1 MGPVTAAL
9 DELLHLLDLE
19 TLEVDLYRGMSPRE
33 ERLRVFGGQ
42 VAAQSLIAA
51 GRTVADGI
59 GAERPVHSLHA
70 YFLRPGDPKVPI
82 LYQVDRIRDGRS
94 FTTRRVAAIQRGEPV
109 FHLSASFH
117 VPETGVSHQEQM
129 PSVPDPETLP
139 TWEEVMAP
147 YAEAMGDWIS
157 RPRPIDVRHVGE
169 PLRTS
174 PVESNPR
181 PPTHRMWLRA
191 DGRLPDDPLLH
202 ACLVAYASDMT
213 LLDTI
218 MLPHGLIWAQ
228 GTQVSLDHA
237 MWFHRPFRADEWLL
251 YDQHSPTASGAR
263 GLATGTIYTRDGSLA
278 VSVVQEGLLRI
289 PLSGGSR

>member
-1 MGPVTAAL
+1 VTAAL
-9 DELLHLLDLE
+9 DQLVDLLDLE
-19 TLEVDLYRGMSPRE
+19 PLEVNLYRGFSPNE

-42 VAAQSLIAA
+42 VAAQALVAA
-51 GRTVADGI
+51 GRTVADGH

-70 YFLRPGDPKVPI
+70 YFLRPGDPKIPI
-82 LYQVDRIRDGRS
+82 IYEVDRIRDGRS
-94 FTTRRVAAIQRGEPV
+94 FTTRRVAAIQRGEAV

-117 VPETGVSHQEQM
+117 TPETGVSHQEPM

-139 TWEEVMAP
+139 TWAEAMAP
-147 YAEAMGDWIS
+147 YAETLGGQLD

-169 PLRTS
+169 PVRTTPS
-174 PVESNPR
+174 GTSTR

-191 DGRLPDDPLLH
+191 NGRLPDDPLLH

-218 MLPHGLIWAQ
+218 MLPHGLIWTEGSQA
-228 GTQVSLDHA
+228 SLDHA

-251 YDQHSPTASGAR
+251 YDQRSPTAAGAL
-263 GLATGTIYTRDGSLA
+263 GLATGTLFSREGSLV
-278 VSVVQEGLLRI
+278 VSVVQEGLLRT
-289 PLSGGSR
+289 PLRK